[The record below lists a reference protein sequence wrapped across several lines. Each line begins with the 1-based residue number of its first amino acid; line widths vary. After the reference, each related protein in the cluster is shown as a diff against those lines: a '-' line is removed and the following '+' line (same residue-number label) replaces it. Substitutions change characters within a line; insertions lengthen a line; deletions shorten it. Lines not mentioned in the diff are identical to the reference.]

1 MKWFCLVCLRAF
13 ALYAFFCLLT
23 LLTLTLRVVEHVV
36 ELRVQ
41 FVLHGYHSTDVEF
54 DPAEDSLR
62 AQLQNF
68 DVDFCKLLSMFTCQ
82 CPGHVT
88 CQDNQ

>member
-1 MKWFCLVCLRAF
+1 MFILHEIVLFNVFTRFLF
-13 ALYAFFCLLT
+13 ANIVNTNIECW
-23 LLTLTLRVVEHVV
+23 EHVV

-41 FVLHGYHSTDVEF
+41 FVLHGYHLTDVEF